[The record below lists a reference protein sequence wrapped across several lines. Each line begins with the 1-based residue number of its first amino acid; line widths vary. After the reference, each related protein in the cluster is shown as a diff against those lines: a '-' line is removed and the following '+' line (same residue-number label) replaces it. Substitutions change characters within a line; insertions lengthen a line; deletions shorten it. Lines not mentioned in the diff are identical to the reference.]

1 MFAALFAMALTVW
14 TAAAGRRS
22 WLIALVACY
31 VFVGT
36 FFPIVIELD
45 SLPLN
50 IAQSYLYFAALG
62 LLVMLRRLASG
73 PAPSQTSTP

>member
-1 MFAALFAMALTVW
+1 MALSVW
-14 TAAAGRRS
+14 TAAEGRRS

-36 FFPIVIELD
+36 FFPIVSELD
-45 SLPLN
+45 SVPLN

-62 LLVMLRRLASG
+62 LLVMLRRLASR
-73 PAPSQTSTP
+73 PVPSRTSVP